1 VTRHATGGAPEVR
14 VVAVPY
20 ARVSPL
26 AWVALIVL
34 IGGVL
39 WAVSATL
46 APTTSGDG
54 GGFRG
59 DGSPGIAASEPMD
72 GPLSTIA
79 SGISTLTAPSP
90 TATATSTPVPT
101 ATALP
106 TPIPLSARYPAC
118 DRTTAPG
125 TACWKHRLDVRTPT
139 PIPDCTA
146 VEGGL
151 CVATGD
157 ESAHGRSETE

>member
-1 VTRHATGGAPEVR
+1 MTRFAESDSVR

-34 IGGVL
+34 LLVAAAWGRMVWRLDASSSTSITPS
-39 WAVSATL
+39 SA
-46 APTTSGDG
+46 PSTSG
-54 GGFRG
+54 
-59 DGSPGIAASEPMD
+59 PMTL
-72 GPLSTIA
+72 PTIQVV
-79 SGISTLTAPSP
+79 LQWP

-106 TPIPLSARYPAC
+106 TPVPLSARYPAC
-118 DRTTAPG
+118 DRATAPG

>member
-1 VTRHATGGAPEVR
+1 VTQHATGGAPEVR
-14 VVAVPY
+14 VIAVPY

-39 WAVSATL
+39 WFIATESRTGAARPVPSERGPTIGGSADSPL
-46 APTTSGDG
+46 AT
-54 GGFRG
+54 
-59 DGSPGIAASEPMD
+59 IAAW
-72 GPLSTIA
+72 
-79 SGISTLTAPSP
+79 LTAPTP

-106 TPIPLSARYPAC
+106 TPVPLSARYPAC
-118 DRTTAPG
+118 DRTTEPG

-157 ESAHGRSETE
+157 ESAHGMTEVD